1 MLIYLSWWILP
12 TTADIGIRAF
22 SSSPS
27 ELLREVT
34 FGLQSIQLSEED
46 NDQINDI
53 DCYSGQWSV
62 PLFESDLER
71 GLVQWLEEV
80 LFHGTIEDKWLID
93 AYFKITNI
101 SIDAQ
106 VSWIDSKLISREIE
120 IKAVTMHELI
130 FKELFDNEII
140 EGIEGIPTFEG
151 PGWVAQV
158 VLDV

>member
-1 MLIYLSWWILP
+1 MSWWILP

-22 SSSPS
+22 STSPS
-27 ELLREVT
+27 DLLREVT

-46 NDQINDI
+46 NDQITTIN
-53 DCYSGQWSV
+53 CHSGRWSV

-71 GLVQWLEEV
+71 GLVL
-80 LFHGTIEDKWLID
+80 WLID
-93 AYFKITNI
+93 ASFKISSN

-106 VSWIDSKLISREIE
+106 VSWIDSKLLTREIE
-120 IKAVTMHELI
+120 IKAVTMHELM
-130 FKELFDNEII
+130 FKEISDNEVV
-140 EGIEGIPTFEG
+140 EGIEGVIPVFEG